1 VQSLCRDELGRQRER
16 RGYSG
21 SLLGCANH
29 STSLVVVFGALDV
42 DVVIVVLDAVFLI
55 DFFVQLVAQL
65 REDPTL
71 EDNSVDE
78 RNKDHIED
86 DLPEHFTDD
95 VSWIECNSDDFI
107 PEGHL
112 FFGVSG
118 FCKVID
124 YHSQTLT
131 QMRTVRNN

>member
-1 VQSLCRDELGRQRER
+1 
-16 RGYSG
+16 
-21 SLLGCANH
+21 
-29 STSLVVVFGALDV
+29 VVFGAFDV

-55 DFFVQLVAQL
+55 DFLVQLVAQL
-65 REDPTL
+65 REDPAL

-86 DLPEHFTDD
+86 DLPKHFTDD
-95 VSWIECNSDDFI
+95 VSWVECDGDDFI

-112 FFGVSG
+112 FFAVAG